1 MNKQTHTHI
10 YITYMYSKS
19 QKDRKK
25 YITVLVLFYLFWGLL
40 YPNFWGASWPCGFP
54 GELREDL
61 LTHHRERPPGK
72 EESFVC

>member
-1 MNKQTHTHI
+1 
-10 YITYMYSKS
+10 MYSKS
-19 QKDRKK
+19 QKDRKTI
-25 YITVLVLFYLFWGLL
+25 YHNFSIFLSFWGLL
-40 YPNFWGASWPCGFP
+40 YPNFLGASWPCGLP